1 MEKNMNTSNITIE
14 IPEEFAL
21 ALGKDNSK
29 IQEEFKIA
37 MAVWL
42 YKLEKVSVG
51 KAAELSGMNRIDF
64 ENLLSEM
71 GISIS
76 NLTYDDIISD
86 ARKIN

>member
-1 MEKNMNTSNITIE
+1 MNTSNITIE
-14 IPEEFAL
+14 IPEEFVL
-21 ALGKDNSK
+21 AIGKDNKK

-42 YKLEKVSVG
+42 YKLEKISVG

-64 ENLLSEM
+64 ENLPSEM

-76 NLTYDDIISD
+76 NLTYDDVVSD
-86 ARKIN
+86 ASKIN

>member
-21 ALGKDNSK
+21 AIGKDNSK